1 MALPLV
7 SSLIYRKTN
16 TRNASNM
23 NSKNLSTLT
32 IIFNCFI
39 YLPVPGEV
47 GLPVFPLRR
56 KKRNEE
62 ILRESRQ
69 EEENEKEIMK
79 ESMIFKLVLLKR
91 N

>member
-1 MALPLV
+1 
-7 SSLIYRKTN
+7 
-16 TRNASNM
+16 M

-32 IIFNCFI
+32 IIFNSFI
-39 YLPVPGEV
+39 YLPVPGEA
-47 GLPVFPLRR
+47 GLSVFPLRR
-56 KKRNEE
+56 KKWNEE
-62 ILRESRQ
+62 ILRENRQ